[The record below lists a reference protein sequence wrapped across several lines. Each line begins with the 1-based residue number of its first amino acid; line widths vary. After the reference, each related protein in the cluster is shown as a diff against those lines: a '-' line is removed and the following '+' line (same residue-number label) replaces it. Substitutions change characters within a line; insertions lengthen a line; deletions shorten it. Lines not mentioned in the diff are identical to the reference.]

1 MQTYLVSTGELEA
14 MFRETLLEQHG
25 SCFSSTVTRCMAAM
39 VNSYNRTESIALID
53 DVIEVL
59 KGNLSDY
66 SPVDDIVAQFTRLVE
81 TGTDTNEC
89 IVELEYHALDETL
102 VVRPRKRPV
111 PKPSTRIKE
120 EYRHAQAQGDFY
132 PERLR
137 RALEDIISS
146 GI

>member
-1 MQTYLVSTGELEA
+1 MQNYLVSTGEIEA
-14 MFRETLLEQHG
+14 MFRDTLLEQHG
-25 SCFSSTVTRCMAAM
+25 SCFSSTVQRCVTTL
-39 VNSYNRTESIALID
+39 VNSYNRTESATLVD

-59 KGNLSDY
+59 EGNLSDY

-81 TGTDTNEC
+81 TGTDVKEC
-89 IVELEYHALDETL
+89 LVELEYHALDETL

-111 PKPSTRIKE
+111 PKPSIRIKE
-120 EYRHAQAQGDFY
+120 EYHHAQAQGDFY

-137 RALEDIISS
+137 RAFEDLISS